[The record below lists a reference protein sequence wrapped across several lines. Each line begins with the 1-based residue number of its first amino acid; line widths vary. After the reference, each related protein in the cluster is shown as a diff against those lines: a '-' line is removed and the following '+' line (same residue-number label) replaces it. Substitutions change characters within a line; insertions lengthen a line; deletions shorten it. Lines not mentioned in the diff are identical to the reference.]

1 MRRLL
6 KNFVKDESGT
16 TAMEYALI
24 AAGLSIVIIASVNGV
39 GTALIGKFTAVSTA
53 VK

>member
-6 KNFVKDESGT
+6 KNFFKDESAT

-24 AAGLSIVIIASVNGV
+24 ATGISIVIIASVNGI

-53 VK
+53 IK

>member
-6 KNFVKDESGT
+6 KNFFEDESGT

-24 AAGLSIVIIASVNGV
+24 GVGISIVIIAAVNGI
-39 GTALIGKFTAVSTA
+39 GTALVGKFTAVSTA
-53 VK
+53 IK